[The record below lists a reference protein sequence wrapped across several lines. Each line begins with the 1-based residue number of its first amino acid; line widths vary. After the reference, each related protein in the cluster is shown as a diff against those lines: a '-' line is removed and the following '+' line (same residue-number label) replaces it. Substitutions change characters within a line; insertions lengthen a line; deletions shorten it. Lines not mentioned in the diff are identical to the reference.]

1 MTAQPLSL
9 SVHIAYRVMKMEK
22 IVPQKK
28 GSLTRRM
35 LEVLGIT
42 RAYVQSIGTQGEEVV
57 RVNLPLN
64 YNDSKTIEAA
74 LLEAERQRAEAI
86 AQLRRHQFV

>member
-1 MTAQPLSL
+1 
-9 SVHIAYRVMKMEK
+9 
-22 IVPQKK
+22 
-28 GSLTRRM
+28 M

-74 LLEAERQRAEAI
+74 LLEAERQRAKAI
-86 AQLRRHQFV
+86 TQLRRHQFV